1 MCLHT
6 QGEVRHFGTQKCA
19 IHYWLIWYINYQNLL
34 IFAKVITKCLVARFL
49 MDHSVSFCW
58 FKLVKTSLNLRH
70 GRNRLKPNPVT
81 FPSQKKTGNVK
92 EPKWCIFQDLPGATI
107 EHITVLQHCVQY
119 LLTQML
125 DVATKSTIPL
135 NVLKLNTH

>member
-1 MCLHT
+1 MAETGLCR
-6 QGEVRHFGTQKCA
+6 Q
-19 IHYWLIWYINYQNLL
+19 
-34 IFAKVITKCLVARFL
+34 
-49 MDHSVSFCW
+49 
-58 FKLVKTSLNLRH
+58 
-70 GRNRLKPNPVT
+70 KPNPVT

-125 DVATKSTIPL
+125 DVAT
-135 NVLKLNTH
+135 